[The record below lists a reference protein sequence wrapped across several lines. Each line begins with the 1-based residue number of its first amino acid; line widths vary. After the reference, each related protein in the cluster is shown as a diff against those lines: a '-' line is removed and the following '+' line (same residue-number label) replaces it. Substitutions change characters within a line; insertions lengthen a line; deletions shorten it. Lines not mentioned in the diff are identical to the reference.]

1 MKYDHEILLLQGG
14 GALGIKPAYM
24 RASSKRA

>member
-14 GALGIKPAYM
+14 GAEPIKPAYM